1 MMNIRTLTLSPL
13 FAEFKGQKMHQKMK
27 NACTKKITR
36 FAQTRKVSDAIR
48 QTLWSSTSLR
58 APIIGLKGSKEAFSQ
73 AIYRMEA
80 SKWTTNSFKDYPQI
94 LSKSFQFDH
103 L

>member
-1 MMNIRTLTLSPL
+1 MQSLKAR
-13 FAEFKGQKMHQKMK
+13 K
-27 NACTKKITR
+27 CTKNMKSKGTNKITR

-73 AIYRMEA
+73 AIHRMEA
-80 SKWTTNSFKDYPQI
+80 
-94 LSKSFQFDH
+94 
-103 L
+103 